1 MMMKSRMAIA
11 TLALTT
17 MAAISQSNE
26 SLQIRSL
33 DVIQGAPTSS
43 FTGEARNVAGRVIK
57 EAVIQF
63 NLYDAQGNLVGN
75 AETRAS
81 NIEPDAVWKFQA
93 APKVPFAT
101 VKAFDVKAY

>member
-1 MMMKSRMAIA
+1 MLKKWITASALVMGAMGAMA
-11 TLALTT
+11 
-17 MAAISQSNE
+17 QSNE

-33 DVIQGAPTSS
+33 EVIAGAPTSS
-43 FTGEARNVAGRVIK
+43 FTGEARNTAGRVIK

-81 NIEPDAVWKFQA
+81 NIEPDGVWKFQSS
-93 APKVPFAT
+93 PKVPFTT

>member
-1 MMMKSRMAIA
+1 MVQKKRFAA
-11 TLALTT
+11 VAFALTA
-17 MAAISQSNE
+17 MAALSQSNE

-33 DVIQGAPTSS
+33 EVVPGAPASS

-75 AETRAS
+75 AETQAR
-81 NIEPDAVWKFQA
+81 NLEPDAVWKFQA
-93 APKVPFAT
+93 TPKVPFVT

>member
-1 MMMKSRMAIA
+1 MMKKWMTAA
-11 TLALTT
+11 ALALSA
-17 MAAISQSNE
+17 MAAMAQSNE

-33 DVIQGAPTSS
+33 EVLSGSPTSS
-43 FTGEARNVAGRVIK
+43 FAGEARNVAGRVIK

-75 AETRAS
+75 AETHAR
-81 NIEPDAVWKFQA
+81 NIEPDGVWKFQSS
-93 APKVPFAT
+93 PNVPFTT